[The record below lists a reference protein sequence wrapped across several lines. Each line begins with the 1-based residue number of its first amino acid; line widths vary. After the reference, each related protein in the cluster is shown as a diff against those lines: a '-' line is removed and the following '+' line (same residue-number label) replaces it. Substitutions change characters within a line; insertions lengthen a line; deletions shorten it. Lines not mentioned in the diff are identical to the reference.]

1 MRWLRIA
8 TALEMMLLLDARQAD
23 QVSRSLPIR
32 AAACVLV
39 AFWSA
44 PTPASAQRV
53 AADSIAV
60 ERTSGFGLRAA
71 YRVTVGR
78 TGLVRFARRP
88 APRSSPGPRTAS
100 GRVAPGT
107 FEWLAR
113 RADRSGF
120 FSMPREV
127 RTDSTLCPT
136 WRSDAATVT
145 IAVYGR
151 SASRQVTIDEGCTRA
166 SGEGH
171 VSKVQALLELAAAV
185 DSVAGTRRW
194 LPPDR

>member
-1 MRWLRIA
+1 MSP
-8 TALEMMLLLDARQAD
+8 AD
-23 QVSRSLPIR
+23 QVPRYPGSPVIR
-32 AAACVLV
+32 AAVCVLV

-53 AADSIAV
+53 ATDSIAV
-60 ERTSGFGLRAA
+60 ERTSGFGLRPA

-78 TGLVRFARRP
+78 TGRVRFTRRP
-88 APRSSPGPRTAS
+88 ASRSAPGPGTAS
-100 GRVAPGT
+100 GRLAPGT
-107 FEWLAR
+107 FEWLEH

-120 FSMPREV
+120 FEVPREV
-127 RTDSTLCPT
+127 RSDSTLCPT

-145 IAVYGR
+145 IAVYSR

-171 VSKVQALLELAAAV
+171 VSKVQALLEFAAAV